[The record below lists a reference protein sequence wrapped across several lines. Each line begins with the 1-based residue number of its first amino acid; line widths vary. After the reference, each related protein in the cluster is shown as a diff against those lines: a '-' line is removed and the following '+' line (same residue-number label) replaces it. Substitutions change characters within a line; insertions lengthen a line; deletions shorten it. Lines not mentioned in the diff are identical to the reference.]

1 MRPKESILL
10 VDDEPEVLETTK
22 WAFELNGYQVFT
34 AANGEEALQCVQTSH
49 PHVLLID
56 YKLPKM
62 SGIELLK
69 AARAIDPTVGVIIIT
84 GLTHQ
89 SEEIEAECKHV
100 GAFAFLRKPLQI
112 DAVLQT
118 VKEALAHRASHPPK
132 PR

>member
-1 MRPKESILL
+1 MPPKKSILL

-22 WAFELNGYQVFT
+22 WAFEMNGYQVFT
-34 AANGEEALQCVQTSH
+34 AKSGEEGLQCIQTHH

-69 AARAIDPTVGVIIIT
+69 EARALDPTGAVIIIT

-89 SEEIEAECKHV
+89 SEEIEAECKQL

-112 DAVLQT
+112 DAVLQA
-118 VKEALAHRASHPPK
+118 VKEALTK
-132 PR
+132 

>member
-1 MRPKESILL
+1 MEKESILL
-10 VDDEPEVLETTK
+10 VDDEPEILETTK

-34 AANGEEALQCVQTSH
+34 ATNGADALRCVQTSH

-62 SGIELLK
+62 SGVEFLK
-69 AARAIDPTVGVIIIT
+69 AAREIDPDVAAIVIT

-89 SEEIEAECKHV
+89 SEAIEAESKQL
-100 GAFAFLRKPLQI
+100 GAFAFLRKPLQMEE
-112 DAVLQT
+112 VLQT
-118 VKEALAHRASHPPK
+118 VKEALAHRASRPPK